1 MEFNMKAITTL
12 AALVAF
18 TFSSLTFAS
27 PVNINTA
34 NAEQIAEALTGI
46 GMVKAQ
52 AIIDYRTSNGP
63 FSSAEQVIM
72 VRGIGDSTFE
82 RNKADILLK

>member
-1 MEFNMKAITTL
+1 MKAITTL
-12 AALVAF
+12 AALAAF

-34 NAEQIAEALTGI
+34 SAEQIAEALNGI
-46 GMVKAQ
+46 GVVKAQ
-52 AIIDYRTSNGP
+52 AIVEYRTSNGL
-63 FSSAEQVIM
+63 FSSAEQIIM

-82 RNKADILLK
+82 KNKVDILIK

>member
-1 MEFNMKAITTL
+1 MKAVTTL
-12 AALVAF
+12 AAIAAF

-34 NAEQIAEALTGI
+34 NAEQISEALNGI
-46 GMVKAQ
+46 GIVKAQ
-52 AIIDYRTSNGP
+52 AIVDYRTSNGP
-63 FSSAEQVIM
+63 FSSADQVTM

-82 RNKADILLK
+82 KNKADILIR

>member
-1 MEFNMKAITTL
+1 MKAVNTL
-12 AALVAF
+12 AALAAL

-34 NAEQIAEALTGI
+34 NAEQIAEALNGI
-46 GMVKAQ
+46 GIVKAQ
-52 AIIDYRTSNGP
+52 AIVDYRTSNGP
-63 FSSAEQVIM
+63 FSSPDQVIM

-82 RNKADILLK
+82 KNKADILIK

>member
-1 MEFNMKAITTL
+1 MKAISTL

-18 TFSSLTFAS
+18 TFSSITLAS

-34 NAEQIAEALTGI
+34 NAEQIAEALTGV
-46 GMVKAQ
+46 GTVKAQ
-52 AIIDYRTSNGP
+52 AIVDYRASNGL
-63 FSSAEQVIM
+63 FSNPEQVIM

-82 RNKADILLK
+82 KNKVDILIK

>member
-1 MEFNMKAITTL
+1 MNGIKAL
-12 AALVAF
+12 AAIAAL

-34 NAEQIAEALTGI
+34 TASEISEALNGI

-52 AIIDYRTSNGP
+52 AIVDFRTTNGL
-63 FSSAEQVIM
+63 FSSTDQVTM
-72 VRGIGDSTFE
+72 VNGIGDSTYE
-82 RNKADILLK
+82 KIKQDVLLK

>member
-1 MEFNMKAITTL
+1 MKAVTTL
-12 AALVAF
+12 AAIAAL

-34 NAEQIAEALTGI
+34 NAEQIAEALNGI
-46 GMVKAQ
+46 GIVKAE
-52 AIIDYRTSNGP
+52 AIVDYRTSNGL
-63 FSSAEQVIM
+63 FSSANQVTM

-82 RNKADILLK
+82 KNKADILIK